1 MAGQSTSTL
10 SALLK
15 PNVSSKSLDLQ
26 FRKTDFFDLL
36 RASGRIG
43 DTGGPVPLAWNV
55 ITGTNSSVEVFTEG
69 QAPPAAGRQTFVQ
82 TSLGAFYVR
91 GVAGETGHTRDNR
104 EKQGYYE
111 DPFDIEKMLLEAD
124 IFYKVEQE
132 LMGSTQ
138 DRGIASVIDSS
149 GTYANLSAASYTAWA
164 SEENTAVG
172 TLTADAMQTLYEE
185 LSLASNGGVPR
196 GAMPTHVLMPVQQ
209 YTNYGSIVGTGAT
222 TPTVRFNGMSN
233 IDVGAQRLGHTF
245 NGLPLV
251 QCRAMTSTEIY
262 MVDLT
267 DIELLVHRDLRVEPI
282 LGNPEVTSYQ
292 VSAGF
297 VFKVGKRNHHGKMTG
312 VTA

>member
-43 DTGGPVPLAWNV
+43 DTGGPVPLSWNV

-124 IFYKVEQE
+124 LFYKVEQE

-138 DRGIASVIDSS
+138 DRGIASIIDAT
-149 GTYANLSAASYTAWA
+149 GTYANLSQATYSAWA
-164 SEENTAVG
+164 SEENTTVG
-172 TLTADAMQTLYEE
+172 TLTADAMQSLYEE

-209 YTNYGSIVGTGAT
+209 YTNYANIVGTGAT
-222 TPTVRFNGMSN
+222 TPTVRFDGMAN
-233 IDVGAQRLGHTF
+233 IDVGGQRLGHTF

-292 VSAGF
+292 ISAGF
-297 VFKVGKRNHHGKMTG
+297 VMKVGKRNHHGKMTG